1 MSDFYN
7 NEENYD
13 APETSN
19 YMSFEEGDNK
29 FRILGSFSERTAIQ
43 GMLYWKTIEGKR
55 KPVRYAKNDDG
66 TYPTVAMSEL
76 EVNKFGELD
85 TPRYFWAL
93 PVWNYQAKKV
103 QILEIKQK
111 TIINA
116 IKAYI
121 GNKKWGNPKDY
132 DIIVTRGKE
141 GEKTVYTVTVDP
153 KEPVEE
159 SIIDAYV
166 AINIKIQALFKGED
180 PFAGEDNSS
189 LADEVNRGLNATGVN
204 A

>member
-13 APETSN
+13 TPETSN

-29 FRILGSFSERTAIQ
+29 FRILGSFAEKTAIQ

-55 KPVRYAKNDDG
+55 KPVRFPKNPDG
-66 TYPTVAMSEL
+66 TVPSVPISDL
-76 EVNKFGELD
+76 ETNKFGELD
-85 TPRYFWAL
+85 YPKYFWAL

-121 GNKKWGNPKDY
+121 GNKKWGNPRDY
-132 DIIVTRGKE
+132 DINVFRGKE

-153 KEPVEE
+153 KEDVEE
-159 SIIDAYV
+159 SIIDSYV
-166 AINIKIQALFKGED
+166 AMDINIQALFRGED

-189 LADEVNRGLNATGVN
+189 LANEVAASLTA
-204 A
+204 